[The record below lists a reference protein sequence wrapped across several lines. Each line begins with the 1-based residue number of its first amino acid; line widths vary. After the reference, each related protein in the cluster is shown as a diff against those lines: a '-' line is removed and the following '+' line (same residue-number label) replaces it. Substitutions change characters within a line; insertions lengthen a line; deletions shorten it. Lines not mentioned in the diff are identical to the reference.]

1 MSDILTPSEIIDY
14 AIINP
19 AMVVYGCYTDI
30 DELGGVIEKLHK
42 ENAPATYWIK
52 TCAVIGNACLGAIA
66 GLIGESLLTNVQA
79 KKFASITNRKVL
91 YAIAK
96 KDGDALVD
104 FYGYVASS
112 FRHSYVDEKNRQEVI
127 DAIYDLVKVDGNK
140 KKWFK
145 LLSNEDL
152 NKLNQ
157 ECIRRSLKRLE
168 DVEGEGIEADRFS
181 VKYLREAEQ
190 ILGTTHP
197 FYTDALCSIGART
210 LEHDFCQ
217 YSRRCRINREKEF
230 RSLNPPAIIMIHEVR
245 QICDLHMRTVLS
257 SKAVCEKYEPEKL
270 LHIYSMAQ
278 TALDKCFLVSY
289 NEGEIDGQRRLIYN
303 GKAPNVKALT
313 DFLEFIHDETGYED
327 GEDGE
332 YVMKELIYSKHI
344 L

>member
-1 MSDILTPSEIIDY
+1 MSDLLTPSEIIDY

-19 AMVVYGCYTDI
+19 AMVVFGCYTDF
-30 DELGGVIEKLHK
+30 DELGDVLEKLHK
-42 ENAPATYWIK
+42 DNPPATYWMK
-52 TCAVIGNACLGAIA
+52 ACTVIGNACLGAIA
-66 GLIGESLLTNVQA
+66 GLIHESLLTSVQA

-91 YAIAK
+91 YALAK

-104 FYGYVASS
+104 FYGHVASS
-112 FRHSYVDEKNRQEVI
+112 FRYSCVDEKNRKEVI
-127 DAIYDLVKVDGNK
+127 DAIYDLVQVDGNK

-157 ECIRRSLKRLE
+157 ECIRKSLKRLE
-168 DVEGEGIEADRFS
+168 DIEGEGIEADRFS

-197 FYTDALCSIGART
+197 FYKDALCSIGART
-210 LEHDFCQ
+210 LNHDFCR

-230 RSLNPPAIIMIHEVR
+230 RSFNPPTVMMLYEIR

-257 SKAVCEKYEPEKL
+257 SAEVCEKYEPEKL

-289 NEGEIDGQRRLIYN
+289 DEVEIDGQKERIYN
-303 GKAPNVKALT
+303 GKAPNIKALT
-313 DFLEFIHDETGYED
+313 DFLEFIRDETGYKDDEE
-327 GEDGE
+327 GK
-332 YVMKELIYSKHI
+332 YVLKELMSLK
-344 L
+344 